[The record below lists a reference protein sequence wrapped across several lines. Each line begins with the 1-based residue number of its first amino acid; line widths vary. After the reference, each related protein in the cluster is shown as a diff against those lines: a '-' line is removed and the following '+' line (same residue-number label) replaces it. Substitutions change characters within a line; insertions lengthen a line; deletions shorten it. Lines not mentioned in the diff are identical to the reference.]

1 MRTRDVL
8 KSLTFRYIVRYVT
21 VLSATVFV
29 LLALLYGFFSY
40 SYFGDLRDSIM
51 DELDTLQAV
60 YNGQQLE
67 GVRQYLEDQRRL
79 ESIGRF
85 HYLVTDRQG
94 QRVAGDLAMSTRYRE
109 FSDGW
114 LGFQL
119 ALLNW
124 GETVDVDFLARAAPL
139 DDQYTVY
146 VARNYADAVASGA
159 LVFNTLFR
167 AMIATWLLGIIGGYV
182 SARTSLVRF
191 EQLNTD
197 LIRIVRG
204 NLAERLPTDPET
216 GYARELAVVLN
227 QVLDQMAVL
236 MQGVKQVS
244 DNIAHDLRTPLT
256 RMRNQLSQLRDRLD
270 SRGRED
276 VEQIIE
282 ECDGLMAS
290 FNALLRI
297 SALEA
302 GGRGPGD
309 QQVALGAL
317 LQDVVELYEPVASD
331 RGLSL
336 VFHQQPVPPCAG
348 DADLLFQL
356 FSNLLD
362 NALKYTPDGGAV
374 DVSLEP
380 GDGARLRVVV
390 ADSGPGI
397 AREERA
403 HVFRRFYR
411 VESSRGEQP
420 GHGLGLSLVR
430 AIVLYHRG
438 EIDLED
444 NQPGLRVVV
453 SLPLARG
460 PG

>member
-1 MRTRDVL
+1 MRARDVVR
-8 KSLTFRYIVRYVT
+8 SLTFRYIVRYVT
-21 VLSATVFV
+21 ALSVTVFL

-40 SYFGDLRDSIM
+40 SYFGDLRDSIV
-51 DELDTLQAV
+51 DELDALSAV
-60 YNGQQLE
+60 YNGQGLS
-67 GVRQYLEDQRRL
+67 GVQQYLTDQRRA
-79 ESIGRF
+79 ESLGRF
-85 HYLVTDRQG
+85 HYLVTDSSG
-94 QRVAGDLAMSTRYRE
+94 EYVVGDLEVEPKYRE

-124 GETVDVDFLARAAPL
+124 GEPVDVDFLARAAPL
-139 DDQYTVY
+139 GDDYMVY
-146 VARNYADAVASGA
+146 VARNYADAVASGK

-167 AMIATWLLGIIGGYV
+167 AMIATWLLGIIGGYLT
-182 SARTSLVRF
+182 ARSSLARF

-197 LIRIVRG
+197 LTRIVRG
-204 NLAERLPTDPET
+204 NLAERLSMDPST

-227 QVLDQMAVL
+227 QVLDQMTVL

-270 SRGRED
+270 AGGQDD
-276 VEQIIE
+276 VDRIIE
-282 ECDGLMAS
+282 ECDGLLAS

-302 GGRGPGD
+302 GGRGPGE
-309 QQVALGAL
+309 QRVALGAL

-331 RGLSL
+331 KGLQLNFS
-336 VFHQQPVPPCAG
+336 QQTAAECCG

-362 NALKYTPDGGAV
+362 NAVKYTPPGGQL
-374 DVSLEP
+374 DVRVEP
-380 GDGARLRVVV
+380 GESALRVVV
-390 ADSGPGI
+390 ADTGPGI
-397 AREERA
+397 ASEERSN
-403 HVFRRFYR
+403 VFRRFYR

-430 AIVLYHRG
+430 AIVHYHRG
-438 EIDLED
+438 EIFLED
-444 NQPGLRVVV
+444 NRPGLRVVV
-453 SLPLARG
+453 SLPALPATG
-460 PG
+460 